1 MIVPTYTNTAKN
13 VTGVAGQQFG
23 FKVPAGALS
32 AGMVAQANLYQ
43 NMSTVAGQTGG
54 YFMQQYHSAAVNG
67 AYNEAAAKLDNL
79 ALESSNMDPTH
90 PLSQHTPAGNYAAKS
105 ATILKQAQGKSW
117 WPTTSAAIGSKV
129 GAKAARDMAT
139 IKKQSN
145 LRLLGEAK
153 GKLKTTIA
161 GHMTELGMN
170 LSPTWDGDP
179 GTLTG
184 RAWIAYNNAIYESGK
199 AARANVQTF
208 AEHEQVKRDVISE
221 ASVYAVGQRIRAAD
235 TWQDSEELLEQ
246 VSDPKNWKKLKNPD
260 RLALQK
266 TIDAQITRQ
275 VRQEDSKVRREDIE
289 RRRAKKDTQTRNY
302 RAGMQKIIAYQ
313 LGEGE
318 QVTWDQVS
326 RMDLTPEALASLQNM
341 LAKKSPEQSNPM
353 YVGRINMELVDIVTS
368 GKEAAEI
375 DEEISDL
382 LQEVNEKFA
391 DGRQSLINV
400 SDYKTFFQRAMAVQK
415 DRGLAS
421 AAGRLQGQIDDA
433 VRERN
438 RENPAMPEDYL
449 RFNNAREAALHRLYQ
464 GGTGAY
470 GEALEAGMR
479 ILSQMAGYRKLGSY
493 GAPQYPTYL
502 PAPAKLGFSS
512 PRVQFWLPNDVEI
525 AKAYILSSRRLPGG
539 LRLNARLRDQ
549 SLQEIEDIRLWRES
563 QGWAVPKPETE

>member
-32 AGMVAQANLYQ
+32 AGMVAEANLYQ
-43 NMSTVAGQTGG
+43 NVSTVAGQTGG

-67 AYNEAAAKLDNL
+67 AYNEAAAQLDDL

-117 WPTTSAAIGSKV
+117 WPTTSTAIGSKV

-145 LRLLGEAK
+145 LRVLSQAK
-153 GKLKTTIA
+153 GELKTTIA

-184 RAWIAYNNAIYESGK
+184 RAWIAYNDAIYESSK

-235 TWQDSEELLEQ
+235 TWQDSEKLLAE
-246 VSDPKNWKKLKNPD
+246 VSDPKNWRKLKNED

-275 VRQEDSKVRREDIE
+275 VRQEDSKFRREATE
-289 RRRAKKDTQTRNY
+289 RRRAKKDTQTKNY
-302 RAGMQKIIAYQ
+302 RAGMTKIIEWQ
-313 LGEGE
+313 LGTGAE
-318 QVTWDQVS
+318 VTYDQIAGWEI
-326 RMDLTPEALASLQNM
+326 TPEAQSALQNM
-341 LAKKSPEQSNPM
+341 IEKKSPQQSNPA
-353 YVGRINMELVDIVTS
+353 YVGGINKELVDIYAKTDPV
-368 GKEAAEI
+368 EI
-375 DEEISDL
+375 
-382 LQEVNEKFA
+382 QEDVNELMQSVNKVFA
-391 DGRQSLINV
+391 NGRQSLINV
-400 SDYKTFFQRAMAVQK
+400 SDYKTFFTRAMQLQK
-415 DRGLAS
+415 DKGMG
-421 AAGRLQGQIDDA
+421 AALKELYGQIDEV
-433 VRERN
+433 VRERA
-438 RENPAMPEDYL
+438 RSLGDLGMAPEDFI
-449 RFNNAREAALHRLYQ
+449 RVQNAREAAAQRFFQ
-464 GGTGAY
+464 GGPAARR
-470 GEALEAGMR
+470 EAFERAVNIMSDTAGM
-479 ILSQMAGYRKLGSY
+479 YPHGSY
-493 GAPQYPTYL
+493 KGPQYPTFLPLARNMFITTTDVTAWTPDDYSKAHFYL
-502 PAPAKLGFSS
+502 TGKAAKLNPRQRDQSIIELDAIKRFRDKTNWAAPAK
-512 PRVQFWLPNDVEI
+512 VE
-525 AKAYILSSRRLPGG
+525 
-539 LRLNARLRDQ
+539 D
-549 SLQEIEDIRLWRES
+549 
-563 QGWAVPKPETE
+563 